1 MEKKRLLVCLA
12 ALVVGVTMMPIF
24 AAFEAHVI
32 NVKAHIENALSVS
45 PHELTFGTVFPEEV
59 KSKTFQVDL
68 SDSFL
73 AEDRVDDVQY
83 KLVQKPKPK
92 VNAYETIYPSS
103 YAGGKAAGLY
113 CLEDIQ
119 DPQYEE
125 YCYLN
130 LCSYL
135 DKTSKEGEGDVESSA
150 DLAKSKK
157 DVEDT
162 WNVELDT
169 PCIKGN
175 VPLAEINECKTIEK
189 EGDYGCDIW
198 VEVSGISEN

>member
-1 MEKKRLLVCLA
+1 MKKKTLLICLA
-12 ALVVGVTMMPIF
+12 ALVSGVSMVPML

-32 NVKAHIENALSVS
+32 NVKAHIENALAVS
-45 PHELTFGTVFPEEV
+45 PHELAFGVVFPEEV

-73 AEDRVDDVQY
+73 AEDRVDDVHY

-92 VNAYETIYPSS
+92 ANAYETIYPGS
-103 YAGGKAAGLY
+103 YPGGKVAALY
-113 CLEDIQ
+113 CLEDLQ
-119 DPQYEE
+119 DPQYED
-125 YCYLN
+125 YCYLD

-135 DKTSKEGEGDVESSA
+135 DKTSNEGEGDVEASA
-150 DLAKSKK
+150 DLAKSKN
-157 DVEDT
+157 DIEDT

-169 PCIKGN
+169 PCIEGY